1 MIIELFGAPG
11 SGKTFLIDQFLQHS
25 PKNRKFLTRKDFGT
39 WVGTRHRLFKL
50 RCIFRNLPL
59 SIGYSVLLVL
69 LRVAVQKP
77 NVEISWIPKAVLNE
91 VMLRE
96 FLKLNSGSVIL
107 LDQGSV
113 QRIVCYILFSSLYR
127 PAFVQFILRPM
138 FSLLSKCKIHVF
150 INADDSVSTDRVVN
164 RTKDPSISRF
174 DSLDCKD
181 SLHEKISE
189 ATQLFSSLALA
200 ADYKISE
207 VYTLDNTEKNKVNS
221 NAFYKLISAILK

>member
-11 SGKTFLIDQFLQHS
+11 SGKTFLIDQFLEHS
-25 PKNRKFLTRKDFGT
+25 PNDRKFLTREDFGT
-39 WVGTRHRLFKL
+39 WVRNRGRLFKL
-50 RCIFRNLPL
+50 RCLFHKLPL
-59 SIGYSVLLVL
+59 SIYYSVLLLL

-96 FLKLNSGSVIL
+96 FLKLNPGSVVL

-127 PAFVQFILRPM
+127 PVFVQFILRLM
-138 FSLLSKCKIHVF
+138 FSLLSKCKIHVC
-150 INADDSVSTDRVVN
+150 IYVDVSVSTNRVIN

-189 ATQLFSSLALA
+189 ATQFFSSLALA
-200 ADYKISE
+200 ADYKTSE
-207 VYTLDNTEKNKVNS
+207 VYTFDNTEEKRVKSNS
-221 NAFYKLISAILK
+221 FYKLISTILK